1 MTASNAENLRCTY
14 LLPIRRV
21 NACRE
26 EAADFAEYFRK
37 LARTG
42 CEVLVIDGSR
52 RAQEERGSQAR
63 ACNEA
68 GHADEVGGWRWET
81 C

>member
-1 MTASNAENLRCTY
+1 MTAGHAENLHCTY
-14 LLPIRRV
+14 LRRSV
-21 NACRE
+21 APTRRE

-68 GHADEVGGWRWET
+68 EHADEVGGWRWET